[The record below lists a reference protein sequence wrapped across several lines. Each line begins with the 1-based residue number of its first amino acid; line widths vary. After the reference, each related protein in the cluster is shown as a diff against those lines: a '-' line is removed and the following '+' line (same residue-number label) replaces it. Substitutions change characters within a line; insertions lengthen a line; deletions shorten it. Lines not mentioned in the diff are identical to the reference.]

1 MLSFMRAFF
10 YSEIPKQYFLR
21 LLLYLHANC
30 SQMKKSLLYLLLL
43 VFQIGFSQ
51 QNQNWKGYF
60 SYNQIKALSESNNKI
75 YAAAE
80 NALFIKNNLSN
91 DIQTINSIDGLSGQ
105 TISALY
111 HSDTFNKTIVG
122 YENGLMIVINEA
134 DGSMLNVV
142 DIINKNIP
150 ANIKKINHFMEH
162 DGIVY
167 VSCDFGIVQYKLA
180 TLEFGDTYFIG
191 PNGAEIKIFQ
201 TAVFN
206 GEIYAV
212 TQFIGIRKASISNPN
227 LNDFAQWVLFDGGF
241 WNGLVNFNNQL
252 IGTNLDSNVYKY
264 NGFYFEPIGGL
275 GQIAEEI
282 RSYGDYLTVTATNRM
297 LVFNQTLNQVANIQ
311 SAQVTAAPVTFTCGT
326 VINQTIYI
334 GTSENGV
341 LASTITAP
349 TTFEFIMPNGP
360 IKNNMFAINSSSAN
374 LWAVY
379 GGYDISYD
387 PYRYIGFSLTEF
399 GIGKYNENGWL
410 NIPYS
415 DVLESKALSKIT
427 VNPNDETQVYISSYH
442 SGLLKLE
449 NDVPTSLFDHTN
461 SGLESLGTGVN
472 TSVRIN
478 GTAFDRQ
485 GNLWVTNSKIKNGL
499 KVLRT
504 TGQWQSYNMDDIL
517 DNYIPSNLNKIVI
530 DNSGTK
536 WIASSLD
543 GVMAFNENSNI
554 FKKITDGADTGNLP
568 SKDVRAI
575 AIDNRNQLW
584 IGTNK
589 GLRVLPSTS
598 GYNNTDQMRAN
609 AIIILEDDLAQ
620 ELLFEQ
626 FITDIAINGS
636 NEKWISTADSGVFLF
651 SPNGQE
657 TIYHFT
663 KDNSPLPSN
672 VVNDVEVNAETG
684 EVFFATDKG
693 LVSFQ
698 GTSTKPA
705 DNLQEVYVYPN
716 PVRPEFIGTVKIA
729 GLISKANIKIT
740 DIEGNL
746 VYETTSEGGTVEWD
760 TTAFGKYK
768 VASGVYMIFIAAEDA
783 SETAVKKVMIIR

>member
-1 MLSFMRAFF
+1 M
-10 YSEIPKQYFLR
+10 KNCFLW
-21 LLLYLHANC
+21 LLLFFF
-30 SQMKKSLLYLLLL
+30 QMGL
-43 VFQIGFSQ
+43 SQ

-60 SYNQIKALSESNNKI
+60 SYNQIKDLSESTNKV

-80 NALFIKNNLSN
+80 NALFIKNNLSS
-91 DIQTINSIDGLSGQ
+91 DIQTINTIDGLSGQ

-122 YENGLMIVINEA
+122 YQNGLIIVINDA

-150 ANIKKINHFMEH
+150 TNIKKVNHFMEH

-191 PNGAEIKIFQ
+191 PNGLEIKVLQ
-201 TAVFN
+201 TTIYN
-206 GEIYAV
+206 SDIYAV
-212 TQFIGIRKASISNPN
+212 TQDYGIRKAVITNPN
-227 LNDFAQWVLFDGGF
+227 LNDFAQWAVFDAGY
-241 WNGLVNFNNQL
+241 WNGIANFNNQL
-252 IGTNLDSNVYKY
+252 IGLNTNNRVYKY
-264 NGFYFEPIGGL
+264 NGFFFSEVGIIGQPGLDIRATSNYLIVTSANHVFIYNTTL
-275 GQIAEEI
+275 GQII
-282 RSYGDYLTVTATNRM
+282 HL
-297 LVFNQTLNQVANIQ
+297 Q
-311 SAQVTAAPVTFTCGT
+311 SSQITSASVTFTCAT
-326 VINQTIYI
+326 IINENIYI

-341 LASTITAP
+341 IASSISAP
-349 TTFEFIMPNGP
+349 TNFEFIMPNGP
-360 IKNNMFAINSSSAN
+360 IKNNMFAINSSSSN

-379 GGYDISYD
+379 GGYDISYN
-387 PYRYIGFSLTEF
+387 PYTYIGFDLTKF
-399 GIGKYNENGWL
+399 GISKYAATGWL

-415 DVLESKALSKIT
+415 DVLEAKSLSKIT

-449 NDVPTSLFDHTN
+449 NDVPTTLLDHTN

-504 TGQWQSYNMDDIL
+504 TGQWQSYDMDGIL
-517 DNYIPSNLNKIVI
+517 DNFVANNLNKIVI

-536 WIASSLD
+536 WMATQLD
-543 GVMAFNENSNI
+543 GVIAFNENTNI
-554 FKKITDGADTGNLP
+554 FKKITDGVDLGNLP
-568 SKDVRAI
+568 SRDVRAI
-575 AIDNRNQLW
+575 AVDNRNQLW

-598 GYNNTDQMRAN
+598 SYNGTDQMKAN
-609 AIIILEDDLAQ
+609 PIIILEEDLAQ

-626 FITDIAINGS
+626 FITDIAVNGS
-636 NEKWISTADSGVFLF
+636 NQKWISTADSGVFLF
-651 SPNGQE
+651 SSNGQE

-672 VVNDVEVNAETG
+672 VVNDVEINAETG

-705 DNLQEVYVYPN
+705 DSLQDVYVYPN
-716 PVRPEFIGTVKIA
+716 PVRPEFVGTVKIA

>member
-1 MLSFMRAFF
+1 MGL
-10 YSEIPKQYFLR
+10 
-21 LLLYLHANC
+21 
-30 SQMKKSLLYLLLL
+30 
-43 VFQIGFSQ
+43 SQ

-60 SYNQIKALSESNNKI
+60 SYNQIKDLSESTNKV

-80 NALFIKNNLSN
+80 NALFIKNNLSS
-91 DIQTINSIDGLSGQ
+91 DIQTINTIDGLSGQ

-122 YENGLMIVINEA
+122 YQNGLIIVINDA

-150 ANIKKINHFMEH
+150 TNIKKVNHFMEH

-191 PNGAEIKIFQ
+191 PNGLEIKVLQ
-201 TAVFN
+201 TTIYN
-206 GEIYAV
+206 SDIYAV
-212 TQFIGIRKASISNPN
+212 TQDYGIRKAVITNPN
-227 LNDFAQWVLFDGGF
+227 LNDFAQWAVFDAGY
-241 WNGLVNFNNQL
+241 WNGIANFNNQL
-252 IGTNLDSNVYKY
+252 IGLNTNNRVYKY
-264 NGFYFEPIGGL
+264 NGFFFSEVGIIGQPGLDIRATSNYLIVTSANHVFIYNTTL
-275 GQIAEEI
+275 GQII
-282 RSYGDYLTVTATNRM
+282 HL
-297 LVFNQTLNQVANIQ
+297 Q
-311 SAQVTAAPVTFTCGT
+311 SSQITSASVTFTCAT
-326 VINQTIYI
+326 IINENIYI

-341 LASTITAP
+341 IASSISAP
-349 TTFEFIMPNGP
+349 TNFEFIMPNGP
-360 IKNNMFAINSSSAN
+360 IKNNMFAINSSSSN

-379 GGYDISYD
+379 GGYDISYN
-387 PYRYIGFSLTEF
+387 PYTYIGFDLTKF
-399 GIGKYNENGWL
+399 GISKYAATGWL

-415 DVLESKALSKIT
+415 DVLEAKSLSKIT

-449 NDVPTSLFDHTN
+449 NDVPTTLLDHTN

-504 TGQWQSYNMDDIL
+504 TGQWQSYDMDGIL
-517 DNYIPSNLNKIVI
+517 DNFVANNLNKIVI

-536 WIASSLD
+536 WMATQLD
-543 GVMAFNENSNI
+543 GVIAFNENTNI
-554 FKKITDGADTGNLP
+554 FKKITDGVDLGNLP
-568 SKDVRAI
+568 SRDVRAI
-575 AIDNRNQLW
+575 AVDNRNQLW

-598 GYNNTDQMRAN
+598 SYNGTDQMKAN
-609 AIIILEDDLAQ
+609 PIIILEEDLAQ

-626 FITDIAINGS
+626 FITDIAVNGS
-636 NEKWISTADSGVFLF
+636 NQKWISTADSGVFLF
-651 SPNGQE
+651 SSNGQE

-672 VVNDVEVNAETG
+672 VVNDVEINAETG

-705 DNLQEVYVYPN
+705 DSLQDVYVYPN
-716 PVRPEFIGTVKIA
+716 PVRPEFVGTVKIA

>member
-1 MLSFMRAFF
+1 MKNCFF
-10 YSEIPKQYFLR
+10 WLFLFF
-21 LLLYLHANC
+21 
-30 SQMKKSLLYLLLL
+30 S
-43 VFQIGFSQ
+43 QIGLSQ

-60 SYNQIKALSESNNKI
+60 SYNQIKDLSESANKV

-80 NALFIKNNLSN
+80 NALFIKNAVGV
-91 DIQTINSIDGLSGQ
+91 DIQTINTVDGLSGQ

-111 HSDTFNKTIVG
+111 HSDTFNKTMVG
-122 YENGLMIVINEA
+122 YENGLMIVINDA
-134 DGSMLNVV
+134 DGTMLNVV

-150 ANIKKINHFMEH
+150 ANIKKINHFMEY

-191 PNGAEIKIFQ
+191 PNGQEIKIYQ
-201 TAVFN
+201 TTVHN
-206 GEIYAV
+206 NEIYAV
-212 TQFIGIRKASISNPN
+212 TVNNGIRKAAINNPN
-227 LNDFAQWVLFDGGF
+227 LNDFAQWVVFDNGF
-241 WNGLVNFNNQL
+241 WNGITTFNNQL
-252 IGTNLDSNVYKY
+252 IGMNANDRVYKY
-264 NGFYFEPIGGL
+264 NGVFF
-275 GQIAEEI
+275 EEI
-282 RSYGDYLTVTATNRM
+282 GIIGQTGLDIRAYSNYLIVSSANH
-297 LVFNQTLNQVANIQ
+297 VFIYNNTFGQVAHIQ
-311 SAQVTAAPVTFTCGT
+311 TSQVTSAPVTFSCAT
-326 VINQTIYI
+326 VINENIYI
-334 GTSENGV
+334 GTTENGV
-341 LASTITAP
+341 LTSAISSP
-349 TTFEFIMPNGP
+349 TNFEFVMPNGP
-360 IKNNMFAINSSSAN
+360 SKNNMFSITSSPSN

-379 GGYDISYD
+379 GGYTIAYN
-387 PYRYIGFSLTEF
+387 PFGYIGSFPTSF
-399 GIGKYNENGWL
+399 GISKYAETGWL

-415 DVLESKALSKIT
+415 EVLGAKALSKIT
-427 VNPNDETQVYISSYH
+427 VNPNDETQVYVSSFH

-449 NDVPTSLFDHTN
+449 SDIPTTLYDHNN

-478 GTAFDRQ
+478 GTVFDRQ
-485 GNLWVTNSKIKNGL
+485 GNLWVTNSKIRKQL

-504 TGQWQSYNMDDIL
+504 SGAWESYDMEDIL
-517 DNYIPSNLNKIVI
+517 DSFIASNLNKIVI

-536 WIASSLD
+536 WMATYLD
-543 GVMAFNENSNI
+543 GVIAFNENSGV
-554 FKKITDGADTGNLP
+554 FKKITEGVDVGNLP

-575 AIDNRNQLW
+575 AIDNRNQVW

-589 GLRVLPSTS
+589 GLRVLSSTGS
-598 GYNNTDQMRAN
+598 YNGTDQMRAN

-620 ELLFEQ
+620 ELLYEQ
-626 FITDIAINGS
+626 FITDIAVNGS
-636 NEKWISTADSGVFLF
+636 NQKWISTADSGVFLF

-672 VVNDVEVNAETG
+672 VVNDVEINAETG

-705 DNLQEVYVYPN
+705 DNLQDVYVYPN
-716 PVRPEFIGTVKIA
+716 PVRPEFVGTVKIA

-746 VYETTSEGGTVEWD
+746 VYETTSEGGTIEWD
-760 TTAFGKYK
+760 TTAFGKYR

>member
-1 MLSFMRAFF
+1 MKNCFLWLSLFF
-10 YSEIPKQYFLR
+10 F
-21 LLLYLHANC
+21 
-30 SQMKKSLLYLLLL
+30 QMGL
-43 VFQIGFSQ
+43 SQ

-60 SYNQIKALSESNNKI
+60 SYNQIKDLSESTNKV

-80 NALFIKNNLSN
+80 NALFIKNNLSS
-91 DIQTINSIDGLSGQ
+91 DIQTINTIDGLSGQ

-122 YENGLMIVINEA
+122 YQNGLIIVINDA

-150 ANIKKINHFMEH
+150 ANIKKVNHFMEH

-191 PNGAEIKIFQ
+191 PNGLEIKVTQ
-201 TAVFN
+201 TTVYN
-206 GEIYAV
+206 GDIYAV
-212 TQFIGIRKASISNPN
+212 TQSYGIRKAVITNPN
-227 LNDFAQWVLFDGGF
+227 LNDFAQWILFDTGNWSGIAS
-241 WNGLVNFNNQL
+241 FNNQL
-252 IGTNLDSNVYKY
+252 VGAFADGKVYKY
-264 NGFYFEPIGGL
+264 NGSFFVEFGTIGQIAVDIRANSNYLIVTSPNHVFVYNTAL
-275 GQIAEEI
+275 GQII
-282 RSYGDYLTVTATNRM
+282 H
-297 LVFNQTLNQVANIQ
+297 IQ
-311 SAQVTAAPVTFTCGT
+311 SSQITTAAVTFTCAT
-326 VINQTIYI
+326 IINENIYI

-341 LASTITAP
+341 LASSISAP
-349 TTFEFIMPNGP
+349 TNFGFIMPNGP
-360 IKNNMFAINSSSAN
+360 IKNNMFAINSSSSN

-387 PYRYIGFSLTEF
+387 PYRYIGFTLTEL
-399 GIGKYNENGWL
+399 GISKYNENGWL
-410 NIPYS
+410 NIPYAE
-415 DVLESKALSKIT
+415 VLGAKSLSKIT
-427 VNPNDETQVYISSYH
+427 VNPNDETQIYVSSYH

-449 NDVPTSLFDHTN
+449 NDVPTTLLDHTN
-461 SGLESLGTGVN
+461 SGLESLGTGIN

-504 TGQWQSYNMDDIL
+504 TGQWQSYDMDGIL
-517 DNYIPSNLNKIVI
+517 DNFVANNLNKIVI

-536 WIASSLD
+536 WMTTQLD
-543 GVMAFNENSNI
+543 GVIAFNENTNI
-554 FKKITDGADTGNLP
+554 FKKITDGVDLGNLP
-568 SKDVRAI
+568 SRDVRAI
-575 AIDNRNQLW
+575 TLDNRNQLW

-598 GYNNTDQMRAN
+598 SYNGTDQMKAN
-609 AIIILEDDLAQ
+609 AIIILEEDLAQ

-626 FITDIAINGS
+626 FITDIAVNGS

-672 VVNDVEVNAETG
+672 VVNDVEINAETG

-705 DNLQEVYVYPN
+705 DSLQDVYVYPN
-716 PVRPEFIGTVKIA
+716 PVRPEFVGTVKIA

-760 TTAFGKYK
+760 TTAFSKYK